1 MKHSHGR
8 FEFTGTSAV
17 SALWQNY
24 AHLAKEQHFAKGDVF
39 IKPGVLHELYYIKS
53 GQIRMDYCS
62 VDGTEKAVWYLGKNS
77 LAGETPFFLQ
87 TPSRT
92 SFVCTKPTVVLAFP
106 RKVVY
111 ETILPENPHIVQ
123 SLLHGM
129 ASKILILTEQIF
141 SSLDPIT
148 TRYCKLLYQHSQRQ
162 VSGELLSRPPLKK
175 NDIAKLFGIHRIT
188 LYKAI
193 RELMQQEV
201 LALAPCGSMRI
212 VDEKKFLFLASV
224 PGMG

>member
-1 MKHSHGR
+1 MKHPHGR
-8 FEFTGTSAV
+8 FEFTGTSADT
-17 SALWQNY
+17 ALWQRY
-24 AHLAKEQHFAKGDVF
+24 AHLAKQQHFAKGDIF
-39 IKPGVLHELYYIKS
+39 IKPGVLNELYYIVA

-62 VDGTEKAVWYLGKNS
+62 VDGTEKAVWYLGRNS

-92 SFVCTKPTVVLAFP
+92 SFVCTKPTVVLAFS
-106 RKVVY
+106 RKVVF
-111 ETILPENPHIVQ
+111 ETILPENPQIVQ

-162 VSGELLSRPPLKK
+162 PSGELLSRPPLKK
-175 NDIAKLFGIHRIT
+175 HDIAKLFGIHRIT

-193 RELMQQEV
+193 RELVQQEV
-201 LALAPCGSMRI
+201 LAIAPCGSMRI
-212 VDEKKFLFLASV
+212 LDEKKFFFLAAV
-224 PGMG
+224 QGKG